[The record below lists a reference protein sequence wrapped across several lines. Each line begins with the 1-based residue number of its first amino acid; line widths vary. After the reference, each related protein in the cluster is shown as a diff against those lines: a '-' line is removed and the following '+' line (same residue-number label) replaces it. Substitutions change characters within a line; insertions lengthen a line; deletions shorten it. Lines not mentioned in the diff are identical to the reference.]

1 MSQQEGDK
9 SGNCPAGTVVDCDVT
24 NPAEFDF
31 YLQSHGG
38 LLGTSRPSHYNV
50 LLDENGFT
58 WVFVRR
64 LRCHENK
71 FLPADRTDYSSCRT
85 RFVMSMRAQRGPC
98 LSLLRYIVRH
108 IHRFSNMLDTNMSL
122 DADIVCAR
130 AKNHFDPSSD
140 VNLSETYSQI
150 GSRDVDITLES
161 FKKNFKQLAKPAESL
176 MYFS

>member
-1 MSQQEGDK
+1 
-9 SGNCPAGTVVDCDVT
+9 
-24 NPAEFDF
+24 
-31 YLQSHGG
+31 
-38 LLGTSRPSHYNV
+38 
-50 LLDENGFT
+50 
-58 WVFVRR
+58 
-64 LRCHENK
+64 
-71 FLPADRTDYSSCRT
+71 
-85 RFVMSMRAQRGPC
+85 
-98 LSLLRYIVRH
+98 
-108 IHRFSNMLDTNMSL
+108 MLDTNMSL